1 MLREGREVCVVLT
14 AGSWRDSA
22 ASLWLS
28 ARFWLL
34 ERHRHR
40 ALVLERVR
48 GVPVLVL
55 DDVFNPALFG
65 SSELLLRALPPLV
78 RPGMRVLDM
87 GTGSGLLAVGAAR
100 LGAQVVAVDL
110 LPTAV
115 RCATINALLNG
126 VDDRMEVHQSDL
138 FASTAGEQFDLVL
151 FNPPY
156 FHGRPRAAWET
167 AWRSPDALQRFAAG
181 VQAVLRPGG
190 SAVLVLSSRIPDLAA
205 LLDNAPLEVET
216 LQRQRYG
223 GEELTVQRWTPRA
236 LNGAL

>member
-1 MLREGREVCVVLT
+1 MVLT

-48 GVPVLVL
+48 GIPILVL

-78 RPGMRVLDM
+78 RPGMRVLDV

-110 LPTAV
+110 LPAAV
-115 RCATINALLNG
+115 RCASINALLNG
-126 VDDRMEVHQSDL
+126 VDDRVEVHQSDL
-138 FASTAGEQFDLVL
+138 FASAVGEQFDLVL

-167 AWRSPDALQRFAAG
+167 AWRSPMPSSASPPGFTRCYVQVAARYWCSRHALPIWRRCWRTLRSRSTSCSGSGTAAK
-181 VQAVLRPGG
+181 
-190 SAVLVLSSRIPDLAA
+190 S
-205 LLDNAPLEVET
+205 
-216 LQRQRYG
+216 
-223 GEELTVQRWTPRA
+223 
-236 LNGAL
+236 